1 MSTPE
6 TSRFVRL
13 RVELV
18 LEVTDE
24 DSLTGAALDRIGED
38 AYMPEEER
46 THAESA
52 VREEAAEALAYL
64 VDPFDLVAEVP
75 GVELTQASWSSE
87 AVDHDPD
94 DPEWDEEDLDGDL
107 AYEDGELPYD
117 EDEDGELHHGED
129 EDGEL
134 HHDEDDLAYGE
145 EEAAYGAEESEGFEE
160 LEEGEGDENH
170 TRAHGAAPV
179 GA

>member
-24 DSLTGAALDRIGED
+24 DSLAGAALDRIGED

-107 AYEDGELPYD
+107 AYEDEDGELPYD
-117 EDEDGELHHGED
+117 EDEDEGDDDELHHG
-129 EDGEL
+129 
-134 HHDEDDLAYGE
+134 EDDLAYGE
-145 EEAAYGAEESEGFEE
+145 EEAAYGAEEPEGFEE
-160 LEEGEGDENH
+160 LEEGEGDEDH

>member
-18 LEVTDE
+18 LEITDE
-24 DSLTGAALDRIGED
+24 GALTGAALDRIGED

-107 AYEDGELPYD
+107 EYEDEGEDGELPY
-117 EDEDGELHHGED
+117 
-129 EDGEL
+129 
-134 HHDEDDLAYGE
+134 DEDDLAYGE
-145 EEAAYGAEESEGFEE
+145 EEAAYGEEEPEGFEE
-160 LEEGEGDENH
+160 LEEGEGDEDH

>member
-24 DSLTGAALDRIGED
+24 GALSDAALDRIGED
-38 AYMPEEER
+38 AYMPDEER
-46 THAESA
+46 AHAESA
-52 VREEAAEALAYL
+52 VREEAAEALAHL

-87 AVDHDPD
+87 AVDHAPD
-94 DPEWDEEDLDGDL
+94 DADWDEDDLDGDL
-107 AYEDGELPYD
+107 GHEDADLGYEGEDDESAYGGSAYD
-117 EDEDGELHHGED
+117 ED
-129 EDGEL
+129 
-134 HHDEDDLAYGE
+134 DDSAYGE
-145 EEAAYGAEESEGFEE
+145 EDGVYGEEEPEGFEGF
-160 LEEGEGDENH
+160 EEGEGDEDH
-170 TRAHGAAPV
+170 TLARGAAPV

>member
-38 AYMPEEER
+38 AYMPDGER

-52 VREEAAEALAYL
+52 VREEEAEALAYL

-94 DPEWDEEDLDGDL
+94 DSDWDEEDLDADGDL
-107 AYEDGELPYD
+107 AYEDE
-117 EDEDGELHHGED
+117 
-129 EDGEL
+129 
-134 HHDEDDLAYGE
+134 EDDLPYE
-145 EEAAYGAEESEGFEE
+145 EEDDHLVHAEEDHLVYAEEDLGYAEGV
-160 LEEGEGDENH
+160 GDEAGSEQDH
-170 TRAHGAAPV
+170 LRAHGGARV